1 MRRLTVISITGLF
14 LFAQVSF
21 AEVSQFVF
29 TTEPQSIGVNLQSE
43 TMTVQ
48 SQDSTGTAE
57 DVQETMDFV
66 FTSSSPSGQFLSTSG
81 NTVTNTMSRNTSNKN
96 FIYKDSLV
104 GSYVISIS
112 ITGRTSGKTFSVS
125 QPVSVVSEGDLNQLQ
140 STTTSSNTEN
150 ITTNNTTTPSI
161 TAYSAHS
168 SQNPLSG
175 TENKIEFEVSSG
187 RDRIALAGN
196 KIYFNAIP
204 TRLQNVSAGSMVYE
218 WSFGDGFIQK
228 GQNLVHSYKFAG
240 DYVVVLNA
248 YSSDKQATSRTKVR
262 IIEPN
267 FVLKRVL
274 GGIEIYN
281 KTLYEV
287 NLEGWVLSDK
297 YKSFEI
303 PKDTLISSNNKVIFD
318 DRITGVVSDLFSL
331 SNQQARVFDNQIN
344 TALTSSSPNVLTL
357 KSVNSPDQKITKQL
371 SVKNTTETKDN
382 KVTNNTDFIA
392 STSSQVAN
400 TVTIF
405 QAKNNTGL
413 ITKIFLWP
421 IDGVRY
427 ISKIFSDN

>member
-1 MRRLTVISITGLF
+1 MRRLTVISVISLF

-29 TTEPQSIGVNLQSE
+29 TTEPQSVPLNTQSG
-43 TMTVQ
+43 TITVQ
-48 SQDSTGTAE
+48 SQNSTGTAE

-66 FTSSSPSGQFLSTSG
+66 FTSSSPAGQFLSTSG
-81 NTVTNTMSRNTSNKN
+81 NVVTNTMSRNTSNKN
-96 FIYKDSLV
+96 FLYKDSVV
-104 GSYVISIS
+104 GNYVISIS

-125 QPVSVVSEGDLNQLQ
+125 QPVSVVSEGSLNQ
-140 STTTSSNTEN
+140 SPATTTNSSTEETTTS
-150 ITTNNTTTPSI
+150 NTTTSNV
-161 TAYSAHS
+161 TTYSAHS
-168 SQNPLSG
+168 SQNALSG
-175 TENKIEFEVSSG
+175 TENKIDFEVSSG

-196 KIYFNAIP
+196 KIYFNAVP
-204 TRLQNVSAGSMVYE
+204 TKLQNVSAGSMVYE

-267 FVLKRVL
+267 FVLKKVL
-274 GGIEIYN
+274 GGIEVYN
-281 KTLYEV
+281 KTAYEV

-297 YKSFEI
+297 YKTFEI

-318 DRITGVVSDLFSL
+318 DRITGVVSDSFRL
-331 SNQQARVFDNQIN
+331 SNPDGRVFDNQTILL
-344 TALTSSSPNVLTL
+344 ASSSPIITTTPV
-357 KSVNSPDQKITKQL
+357 SSSEQKITKQV
-371 SVKNTTETKDN
+371 SVKNTTETKN
-382 KVTNNTDFIA
+382 EKLTSSTDSIV
-392 STSSQVAN
+392 STSTQVAN

-413 ITKIFLWP
+413 ITKLFLWP
-421 IDGVRY
+421 AHGMRY
-427 ISKIFSDN
+427 ISKIFSSN

>member
-1 MRRLTVISITGLF
+1 MRRLTVISVISLF

-29 TTEPQSIGVNLQSE
+29 TTEPQSVPLNTQSG
-43 TMTVQ
+43 TITVQ
-48 SQDSTGTAE
+48 SQNSTGTAE

-66 FTSSSPSGQFLSTSG
+66 FTSSSPAGQFLSTSG
-81 NTVTNTMSRNTSNKN
+81 NVVTNTMSRNTSNKN
-96 FIYKDSLV
+96 FLYKDSVV
-104 GSYVISIS
+104 GNYVISIS

-125 QPVSVVSEGDLNQLQ
+125 QPVSVVSEGSLNQ
-140 STTTSSNTEN
+140 SPATTTNSSTEETTTS
-150 ITTNNTTTPSI
+150 NTTTSNV
-161 TAYSAHS
+161 TTYSAHS
-168 SQNPLSG
+168 SQNALSG
-175 TENKIEFEVSSG
+175 TENKIDFEVSSG

-196 KIYFNAIP
+196 KIYFNAVP
-204 TRLQNVSAGSMVYE
+204 TKLQNVSAGSMVYE

-267 FVLKRVL
+267 FVLKKVL
-274 GGIEIYN
+274 GGIEVYN
-281 KTLYEV
+281 KTAYEV

-297 YKSFEI
+297 YKTFEI

-318 DRITGVVSDLFSL
+318 DRITGVVSDSFRL
-331 SNQQARVFDNQIN
+331 SNPDGRVFDNQTILL
-344 TALTSSSPNVLTL
+344 ASSSPIITTTPV
-357 KSVNSPDQKITKQL
+357 SSSEQKITKQV
-371 SVKNTTETKDN
+371 SVKNTTETKN
-382 KVTNNTDFIA
+382 EKLTSSTDSIV
-392 STSSQVAN
+392 STSTQVAN

-413 ITKIFLWP
+413 ITKLFLWP
-421 IDGVRY
+421 VDGMRY
-427 ISKIFSDN
+427 ISKIFSSN